1 MGIWIRSQDKE
12 KLINV
17 NEHFSIE
24 YTDVGMDKTQ
34 LKSIKYAIWGD
45 NVKLGIY
52 STKEKA
58 LKVLDMIE
66 KKIIE
71 NNTIIC
77 NEKDWAKYVGAINCV
92 FQMPQDE
99 TEK

>member
-45 NVKLGIY
+45 NIKLGIY

-66 KKIIE
+66 RKICDSNVYNIQDGDYGDKHFSQLVS
-71 NNTIIC
+71 I
-77 NEKDWAKYVGAINCV
+77 

-99 TEK
+99 V

>member
-1 MGIWIRSQDKE
+1 MGIWIRSQNKE

-17 NEHFSIE
+17 NKIEIE
-24 YTDVGMDKTQ
+24 YTDVAMDKTQ
-34 LKSIKYAIWGD
+34 LKSIEYAIWGD

-58 LKVLDMIE
+58 LKVLDEIQECIE
-66 KKIIE
+66 A
-71 NNTIIC
+71 NNSHHNSQWDSTPHLVY
-77 NEKDWAKYVGAINCV
+77 NV

-99 TEK
+99 VE

>member
-1 MGIWIRSQDKE
+1 MGLWIRIQNKE

-24 YTDVGMDKTQ
+24 YTDVGMDNTQ
-34 LKSIKYAIWGD
+34 LKSVKYAIWGD
-45 NVKLGIY
+45 DVKLGIY

-71 NNTIIC
+71 NNTIVC
-77 NEKDWAKYVGAINCV
+77 DTKDWAKFVGVINCV

-99 TEK
+99 VVE